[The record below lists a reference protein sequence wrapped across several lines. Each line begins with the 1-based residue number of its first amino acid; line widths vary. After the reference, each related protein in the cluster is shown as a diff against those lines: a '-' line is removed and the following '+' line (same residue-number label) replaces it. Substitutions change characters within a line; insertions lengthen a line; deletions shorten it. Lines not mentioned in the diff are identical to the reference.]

1 MPCPT
6 ARNLEDYFY
15 PNAFDIVKLV
25 EKMLKLKESSLNNF
39 TLYSHETKFKGPF

>member
-15 PNAFDIVKLV
+15 PNAGHSKVS
-25 EKMLKLKESSLNNF
+25 EKMLKLANL
-39 TLYSHETKFKGPF
+39 L